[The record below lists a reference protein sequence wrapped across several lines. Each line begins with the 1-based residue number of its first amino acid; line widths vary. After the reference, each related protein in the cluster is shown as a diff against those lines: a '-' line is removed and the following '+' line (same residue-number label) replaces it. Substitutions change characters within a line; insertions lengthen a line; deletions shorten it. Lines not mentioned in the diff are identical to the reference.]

1 MQESRKPMKQEIAK
15 SLFLLCLFWWSTG
28 ARAVLEIKITE
39 GVEKPLPV
47 AIVPFGWSG
56 PADAQPIVMESTIS
70 NDLARSGRF
79 ATMDAK
85 DMPQT
90 PTGFAAVNFKDWR
103 MLGMQNVVIGN
114 LRETGPDT
122 YEVEF
127 RLLNSFS
134 GSQLAGFRVPAT
146 RKQLRRT
153 AHRIADIVFEKLTGL
168 RGAFDTRIAYVTV
181 KKSGKESRYNLQVA
195 DADGFNPQVLLDS
208 GEPLMSPAWAPDG
221 KRLAYVSFEGR
232 TSTIYVQDVITGQ
245 RQRVAANPGINSAPA
260 FSPDGKRLALTLS
273 MGGDPEIYVMNL
285 ETRALFQVTHDRS
298 IDTEPSWSP
307 DGTRIAFTSDRGG
320 GPQIYEV
327 SAQGGPAKRLSFEGS
342 YNARPRFSPDGRSL
356 AVVHGQDRRYQIG
369 VFAPG
374 SGGVDILSKSRL
386 DESPSFAPNGS
397 MIIYTTVGA
406 NGSELAAVSTDGRV
420 HQRLALQDGEVREPA
435 WGPFL
440 SAQ

>member
-1 MQESRKPMKQEIAK
+1 MTRKLATT
-15 SLFLLCLFWWSTG
+15 FLSVCLFFS
-28 ARAVLEIKITE
+28 APVVRAVLEIKITE
-39 GVEKPLPV
+39 GVEKPLPI
-47 AIVPFGWSG
+47 AIVPFGWAG
-56 PADAQPIVMESTIS
+56 PAESRPITMESTIS

-79 ATMDAK
+79 ASMDAK

-90 PTGFAAVNFKDWR
+90 PTDFAAVNFKDWR

-114 LRETGPDT
+114 LRETDKDV

-127 RLLNSFS
+127 RLLNIFS

-153 AHRIADIVFEKLTGL
+153 SHRIADIVFEKLTGV

-181 KKSGKESRYNLQVA
+181 KKSGTESRFSLQVA
-195 DADGFNPQVLLDS
+195 DADGFNPQVLLES
-208 GEPLMSPAWAPDG
+208 TEPLMSPAWAPDG

-232 TSTIYVQDVITGQ
+232 TSSIYVQDTITGQ

-260 FSPDGKRLALTLS
+260 FSPDGRRLALTLS
-273 MGGDPEIYVMNL
+273 MGGDPEIYVLNL
-285 ETRALFQVTHDRS
+285 ETRGLYQVTHDRA

-307 DGTRIAFTSDRGG
+307 DGARIAFTSDRGG

-327 SAQGGPAKRLSFEGS
+327 STQGGPAKRLSFEGP
-342 YNARPRFSPDGRSL
+342 YNARPRFSPDGRTL

-374 SGGVDILSKSRL
+374 QGGVDILSKSRM

-397 MIIYTTVGA
+397 MIIYTTLGPR
-406 NGSELAAVSTDGRV
+406 GSELAAVSTDGRV

>member
-1 MQESRKPMKQEIAK
+1 MRKVVVLVL
-15 SLFLLCLFWWSTG
+15 SLLP
-28 ARAVLEIKITE
+28 AVLVPQAFAVIDITVTE
-39 GVEKPLPV
+39 GVEQPLPV
-47 AIVPFGWSG
+47 AVVPFGWSG
-56 PADAQPIVMESTIS
+56 PADSQPIFMESTIG

-79 ATMDAK
+79 APMEAK

-90 PTGFAAVNFKDWR
+90 PTEFAAVNFKDWR
-103 MLGMQNVVIGN
+103 MLGMQNVVIGS
-114 LRETGPDT
+114 LRETGPDS

-127 RLLNSFS
+127 RLLNSFN

-153 AHRIADIVFEKLTGL
+153 AHRIADIVFEKLTGV

-181 KKSGKESRYNLQVA
+181 KKTGSNSRYSLQIA
-195 DADGFNPQVLLDS
+195 DADGFNPQVLLESD
-208 GEPLMSPAWAPDG
+208 EPLLSPAWAPDG

-232 TSTIYVQDVITGQ
+232 TTSVYVQDIITGQ
-245 RQRVAANPGINSAPA
+245 RQKVAANPGINSAPA
-260 FSPDGKRLALTLS
+260 FSPDGRRLALTLS
-273 MGGDPEIYVMNL
+273 MGGDPEIYVLNL
-285 ETRALFQVTHDRS
+285 ETRGLYQVTHDRS

-307 DGTRIAFTSDRGG
+307 DGSRIAFTSDRGG
-320 GPQIYEV
+320 GPQIYEA
-327 SAQGGPAKRLSFEGS
+327 SAQGGPAQRLSFEGS
-342 YNARPRFSPDGRSL
+342 YNARPRYAPDGRSI
-356 AVVHGQDRRYQIG
+356 AVVHGRDRRYQIG

-374 SGGVDILSKSRL
+374 QGGLEILSKSRL

-406 NGSELAAVSTDGRV
+406 RGSELAAVSTDGHV

-440 SAQ
+440 SGQ

>member
-1 MQESRKPMKQEIAK
+1 MRNVLVL
-15 SLFLLCLFWWSTG
+15 SLLLALSG
-28 ARAVLEIKITE
+28 IVQSARAVIDITVTE
-39 GVEKPLPV
+39 GVEKPLPI

-56 PADAQPIVMESTIS
+56 PAESQPIFMESTIS

-79 ATMDAK
+79 APMDAK

-90 PTGFAAVNFKDWR
+90 PTEFAAVNFKDWR
-103 MLGMQNVVIGN
+103 MLGMQNVVIGT
-114 LRETGPDT
+114 LRETGPDL

-153 AHRIADIVFEKLTGL
+153 AHRVADIVFEKLTGV

-181 KKSGKESRYNLQVA
+181 KKAGQESHYSLQVA
-195 DADGFNPQVLLDS
+195 DADGFNPQVLLES
-208 GEPLMSPAWAPDG
+208 TEPLMSPAWAPDG

-232 TSTIYVQDVITGQ
+232 TTSIYVQDIITGQ
-245 RQRVAANPGINSAPA
+245 RQKVAANPGINSAPA

-273 MGGDPEIYVMNL
+273 MGGDPEIYVLNL
-285 ETRALFQVTHDRS
+285 ETRGLYQVTHDRS

-327 SAQGGPAKRLSFEGS
+327 NAQGGPAKRLSFEGP

-374 SGGVDILSKSRL
+374 QGGVDILSKSRL

-406 NGSELAAVSTDGRV
+406 HGSELAAVSTDGRV
-420 HQRLALQDGEVREPA
+420 HQRLALQEGEVQEPA

-440 SAQ
+440 LSQ

>member
-1 MQESRKPMKQEIAK
+1 MKNAA
-15 SLFLLCLFWWSTG
+15 LFLLLLTLNCFMLP
-28 ARAVLEIKITE
+28 ARAVIDITVTE
-39 GVEKPLPV
+39 GVEHALPIAV
-47 AIVPFGWSG
+47 VPFGWSG
-56 PADAQPIVMESTIS
+56 GTTEQPVYMESTIG

-79 ATMDAK
+79 ATMDAR

-90 PTGFAAVNFKDWR
+90 PTEFAAVHFKDWR

-114 LRETGPDT
+114 LRETGPDA

-134 GSQLAGFRVPAT
+134 GSQLAGFKVPAT

-153 AHRIADIVFEKLTGL
+153 AHRIADIVFEKLTGV

-181 KKSGKESRYNLQVA
+181 KKAGAESRYNLQVS
-195 DADGFNPQVLLDS
+195 DADGFNPQVLLES
-208 GEPLMSPAWAPDG
+208 TEPLLSPAWAPDG

-232 TSTIYVQDVITGQ
+232 TSSIYVQDIITGQ
-245 RQRVAANPGINSAPA
+245 RQKVAANPGINSAPA
-260 FSPDGKRLALTLS
+260 FSPDGRRLALTLS
-273 MGGDPEIYVMNL
+273 MGGDPEIYVLNL
-285 ETRALFQVTHDRS
+285 ETRGLFQVTHDRS

-320 GPQIYEV
+320 GPQIYEA
-327 SAQGGPAKRLSFEGS
+327 SAQGGPAKRLSFEGP
-342 YNARPRFSPDGRSL
+342 YNARPRFSPDGRTL
-356 AVVHGQDRRYQIG
+356 AVVHGEDRRYQIG
-369 VFAPG
+369 VFVPG
-374 SGGVDILSKSRL
+374 SGNLDILSKSRL

-406 NGSELAAVSTDGRV
+406 HGSELAAVSTDGRV

-440 SAQ
+440 LAQ